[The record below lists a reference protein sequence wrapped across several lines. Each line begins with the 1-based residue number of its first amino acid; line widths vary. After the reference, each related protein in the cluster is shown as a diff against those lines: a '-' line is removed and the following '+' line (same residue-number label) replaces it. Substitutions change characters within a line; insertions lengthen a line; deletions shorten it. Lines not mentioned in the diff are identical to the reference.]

1 VKVCATCG
9 TEYPDDQKF
18 CPKDGSALRSTAQ
31 GNLVGSVIADRYHIV
46 KKLGEG
52 GMGAVYLGEHVK
64 MHRKSA
70 IKVMSQ
76 GMANDPD
83 AIARFNREA
92 ANAARITHPNVCAIY
107 DFGETTD
114 GVIYLAMEFI
124 EGEALTDVIAR
135 EGALPPARA
144 GRILAQT
151 ADALQAA
158 HDLGIVHRDLKPDNI
173 MIARARDGS
182 DVVKVVDFGIAKA
195 MGGEEGQKVT
205 KTGLV
210 VGTPEYMSPE
220 QLSGD
225 TLDGRSDIYSLAI
238 VLYRMLTGVLPFQA
252 DSAQETM
259 IKRLTDDPI
268 PLNDARP
275 GLSFPTRLQDVMDR
289 ALARMP
295 GDRYA
300 SAAQFG
306 SDVTE
311 AVSGMVQAPIPDT
324 EGATQIIDTTAATDV
339 IPKTR
344 VGAARAPT
352 PDTPAPSV
360 AVPAPTAARKKS
372 PVIAIAAAAVI
383 VVGGGTAFMLW
394 RAHGTPPAPAQQSA
408 AMAPDSSHAGNADTT
423 VTGGTDAPVNR
434 RDTGRAA
441 IRPKPGPERQV
452 TRDVTG
458 NPGVGTPRG
467 TESRPRTALVRHELD
482 SLLDVTGDTTA
493 SPQQIEQVIPRAQA
507 IYHDQSLPDSLRAY
521 AASIVSSAFI
531 STDRGLACTWITNA
545 VNLNAKPS
553 YLAVR
558 TSLRCAQ

>member
-1 VKVCATCG
+1 
-9 TEYPDDQKF
+9 
-18 CPKDGSALRSTAQ
+18 
-31 GNLVGSVIADRYHIV
+31 
-46 KKLGEG
+46 
-52 GMGAVYLGEHVK
+52 
-64 MHRKSA
+64 
-70 IKVMSQ
+70 
-76 GMANDPD
+76 
-83 AIARFNREA
+83 
-92 ANAARITHPNVCAIY
+92 
-107 DFGETTD
+107 
-114 GVIYLAMEFI
+114 
-124 EGEALTDVIAR
+124 
-135 EGALPPARA
+135 
-144 GRILAQT
+144 
-151 ADALQAA
+151 
-158 HDLGIVHRDLKPDNI
+158 
-173 MIARARDGS
+173 
-182 DVVKVVDFGIAKA
+182 VDFGIAKA

-408 AMAPDSSHAGNADTT
+408 AMAPDSSHAGNADTS
-423 VTGGTDAPVNR
+423 VTGRTDAPVTRHDTSQTSAPPKRHAANEPSQPAAATENR
-434 RDTGRAA
+434 YGLAATDAKNWLDDALIRLDSTNARSIGDTARAFFDDSSH
-441 IRPKPGPERQV
+441 V
-452 TRDVTG
+452 TRV
-458 NPGVGTPRG
+458 N
-467 TESRPRTALVRHELD
+467 
-482 SLLDVTGDTTA
+482 
-493 SPQQIEQVIPRAQA
+493 
-507 IYHDQSLPDSLRAY
+507 RAY
-521 AASIVSSAFI
+521 AAYVVSGAFADVGEKATALYWARLAVQLDGNVRAYRAQVSSL
-531 STDRGLACTWITNA
+531 SGR
-545 VNLNAKPS
+545 S
-553 YLAVR
+553 
-558 TSLRCAQ
+558 Q